1 MCGNFR
7 ALACLWRWRSCNCA
21 GGRGRCWSFPFDGVS
36 LSVSWHRFVGLVHF
50 HRCPPLNYGRPF
62 FNRIWSR
69 WSASSR
75 PAPLSSL
82 AFRGFHEVG
91 SFHFFCGL
99 SAFHSPLF
107 AKFYGLCLS
116 GRLGVSFIGERNY
129 ARRSCSA
136 VYCVKVNVLW
146 VISCLFPVL
155 FYTLLDFF
163 LVFVFLETLV
173 TDDASH
179 MVFKTIFSLVY
190 VLGVIPIR
198 IRVKFNH
205 FCKAASSIFHVD
217 FWVKKKTRGGRP
229 GATLGRRWIKSNLF
243 SSSYFLRSFP
253 SAHPLPSYPIKS
265 FSVVG
270 TAVKPGH
277 THGKRGRNTSRRCGD
292 FGPKTSDKTQSNLTE
307 NNQMKKKYY
316 LNSLRNDLRDLS
328 WKSIHRVGKA
338 SKRKMFLFAWF
349 FSLLLLVVVVLFPLF
364 FFVIYSPAI
373 AMTWCAGWGSSCIV
387 AASGS
392 SRPWSLALRSFFL
405 CVDRFRPN
413 WNRSCPVLL
422 GFRKADLAG
431 LHLLSPSVLP
441 RLTQRPLPG
450 FTGFLTGFTE
460 FYWVLL
466 GFIGIYWALPGSTGF
481 YWVLLGFSRFNG
493 V

>member
-328 WKSIHRVGKA
+328 WKSIHQVGK
-338 SKRKMFLFAWF
+338 
-349 FSLLLLVVVVLFPLF
+349 SLKSLKVWVVF
-364 FFVIYSPAI
+364 
-373 AMTWCAGWGSSCIV
+373 
-387 AASGS
+387 
-392 SRPWSLALRSFFL
+392 
-405 CVDRFRPN
+405 
-413 WNRSCPVLL
+413 
-422 GFRKADLAG
+422 
-431 LHLLSPSVLP
+431 
-441 RLTQRPLPG
+441 
-450 FTGFLTGFTE
+450 
-460 FYWVLL
+460 
-466 GFIGIYWALPGSTGF
+466 TGF
-481 YWVLLGFSRFNG
+481 YWVLLDFTGFYWVKSDKTQSNLIENKIKILPELSSEWSARPFMEIHSSGRKSFKKKNVSLCLIFFLVVVGGGG
-493 V
+493 VVPSLFFCYLFARHCDDVMRRMGVLLHRRCLWLFSSLISCLAFFFFVCWSVQTELEPVLPGFTGFP

>member
-217 FWVKKKTRGGRP
+217 FWVKKKKREAAGRE
-229 GATLGRRWIKSNLF
+229 RRWAADE
-243 SSSYFLRSFP
+243 SSRIFF
-253 SAHPLPSYPIKS
+253 
-265 FSVVG
+265 
-270 TAVKPGH
+270 
-277 THGKRGRNTSRRCGD
+277 RR
-292 FGPKTSDKTQSNLTE
+292 
-307 NNQMKKKYY
+307 
-316 LNSLRNDLRDLS
+316 R
-328 WKSIHRVGKA
+328 I
-338 SKRKMFLFAWF
+338 F
-349 FSLLLLVVVVLFPLF
+349 FVLF
-364 FFVIYSPAI
+364 
-373 AMTWCAGWGSSCIV
+373 
-387 AASGS
+387 
-392 SRPWSLALRSFFL
+392 
-405 CVDRFRPN
+405 
-413 WNRSCPVLL
+413 
-422 GFRKADLAG
+422 
-431 LHLLSPSVLP
+431 HLLT
-441 RLTQRPLPG
+441 RCHLTP
-450 FTGFLTGFTE
+450 
-460 FYWVLL
+460 
-466 GFIGIYWALPGSTGF
+466 
-481 YWVLLGFSRFNG
+481 
-493 V
+493 